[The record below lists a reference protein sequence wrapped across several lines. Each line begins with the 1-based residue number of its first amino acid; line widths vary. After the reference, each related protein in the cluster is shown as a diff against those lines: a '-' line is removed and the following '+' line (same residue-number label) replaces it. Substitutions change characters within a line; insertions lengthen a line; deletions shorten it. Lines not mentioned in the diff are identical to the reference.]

1 LENQEVSAIAGKDR
15 TTLEK
20 AQAELR
26 KSEERT
32 RSILDA
38 IPDLMFQISKD
49 GVFLSYKGGVDE
61 LYAPPNQFLGKKVQ
75 DVLPGELAELTMKHV
90 KAALGDG
97 TQTYEYELKIN
108 DETRCFESRMV
119 RSGTDEVV
127 AVVRDITE
135 RKRNEREIKGS
146 EERLKLIFEHAP
158 DGYFVSDFK
167 GYFLDGNRATEVIT
181 GYKRDDIIGTNFL
194 RNCPI
199 VPIDQIP
206 KVAKILAKNI
216 KEKATGP
223 DELVI
228 VRKDGV
234 KRIVE
239 VKTFVVKIKGSPR
252 VLGIVRDIHERK
264 EAEAKAR
271 EFQEQLTSIF
281 ETVRDGLALI
291 DLSGTILRVNKAF
304 ATMSDYEEDEL
315 VGKQIHKLE
324 MLSSAGRAQLMTGY
338 AKMRL
343 GRRTPAFELEANRKG
358 GERFYLEIS
367 ADPIKKEG
375 TVAGMAVSLKDIT
388 EHKRMEGELREHAKN
403 LEGEVRAR
411 TNEMIQSEKMASIGL
426 LVAGVAHEV
435 NNPLAFIKSNSEDIQ
450 EDITEV
456 LDGIGKGNKIE
467 TDLLDEVDALIET
480 NLKGI
485 DRIAEITRTLKR
497 FARPETTDMVP
508 SDINQGIQDTLVM
521 VHNKIKYR
529 VDVHEDYGD
538 VPVVL
543 GHIGQLNQVFMNI
556 ILNASQAMDK
566 GNIWVRTLEKG
577 DKVLVEIRDDG
588 KGIPEEDLVR
598 IFDPFFTTKEK
609 GTGLGLSACYRIV
622 QEHKGSIDVRS
633 KVGKGT
639 TFTIIIPAGVKNG

>member
-1 LENQEVSAIAGKDR
+1 MSAIAGKDR
-15 TTLEK
+15 TTLEL

-38 IPDLMFQISKD
+38 MPDLMFQISKD

-75 DVLPGELAELTMKHV
+75 DVLPKELADLTMRHV
-90 KAALGDG
+90 KAALGNSV

-108 DETRCFESRMV
+108 DGMRCFESRMV
-119 RSGTDEVV
+119 KSGPDEVV

-135 RKRNEREIKGS
+135 SKSDEREIQGS

-167 GYFLDGNRATEVIT
+167 GYFLDGNKATEVIT

-206 KVAKILAKNI
+206 IIAKILARNI
-216 KEKATGP
+216 KDKATGP

-239 VKTFVVKIKGSPR
+239 VKTFVVKIKGEPR

-264 EAEAKAR
+264 EAEAQAR

-281 ETVRDGLALI
+281 QTVRDGLALI

-304 ATMSDYEEDEL
+304 ATMSAYREDEL

-324 MLSSAGRAQLMTGY
+324 MFSSAGRAQLMTGY

-343 GRRTPAFELEANRKG
+343 GRRTPAFELEASMKG
-358 GERFYLEIS
+358 GERFYLEVS

-375 TVAGMAVSLKDIT
+375 TVVGMAVSLKDIT
-388 EHKRMEGELREHAKN
+388 EHKRMEGELREHARS
-403 LEGEVRAR
+403 LEDEVRAR

-435 NNPLAFIKSNSEDIQ
+435 NNPLAFIKSNSEDMQ
-450 EDITEV
+450 EDITDV
-456 LDGIGKGNKIE
+456 LEQIKKEDKFDTE
-467 TDLLDEVDALIET
+467 LLDEVDALIET

-485 DRIAEITRTLKR
+485 DRIAEITKTLKR
-497 FARPETTDMVP
+497 FARPETTDMTL
-508 SDINQGIQDTLVM
+508 SDINQGIKDTLVM

-529 VDVHEDYGD
+529 VEIHEDYGD
-538 VPVVL
+538 VPEVT

-566 GNIWVRTLEKG
+566 GNIWVRTWQKG
-577 DKVLVEIRDDG
+577 GKVIVEIRDDG
-588 KGIPEEDLVR
+588 KGIPEEDLGRV
-598 IFDPFFTTKEK
+598 FDPFFTTKEK

-622 QEHKGSIDVRS
+622 QEHNGSIDVRS
-633 KVGKGT
+633 IVGKGT
-639 TFTIIIPAGVKNG
+639 TFTITIPAGGRNG